1 MEEELKREN
10 NEIGTQST
18 AIYDVYKT
26 STGLYL
32 IKDLCETY
40 HIGDLTEEKT
50 IRDNVCYLVSDQ
62 ELRMMEEQSR
72 GESVRLIPNIVTIFD
87 LQLVLSFT
95 VYVDAKHDHKKYILS
110 TLCEKYKIEASS
122 KRTIKGAT
130 YCNVKEEDILRIEQE
145 TKNDKIILK
154 RNEIEIEL
162 DDPMKAADY
171 LFIYYYDYDTKTT
184 YVGREM
190 YELFKREGVTIEGNP
205 KIINDKNCYSIT
217 EAELKEVEEKVGYRG
232 IEQLLKPKKQIYIP
246 HPVKQYPNEDSVNKV
261 VETITAFKDNRQK
274 QYQEERKQTR
284 ELMNQDILLIYQ
296 DQKTRKLYIPT
307 RYFPRKDKEVTMIT
321 NKPCYEVK
329 YGDLEDFKD
338 YKIMIAD
345 VYTNQREEYNII
357 ICNNN
362 GHLFIAKEMLERLG
376 FYIENPHRILVNQ
389 EVYEEI
395 TEDDVELI
403 RSKDSENCMIN
414 IIVKTIAPKRG

>member
-1 MEEELKREN
+1 M
-10 NEIGTQST
+10 S
-18 AIYDVYKT
+18 
-26 STGLYL
+26 
-32 IKDLCETY
+32 
-40 HIGDLTEEKT
+40 
-50 IRDNVCYLVSDQ
+50 
-62 ELRMMEEQSR
+62 
-72 GESVRLIPNIVTIFD
+72 
-87 LQLVLSFT
+87 
-95 VYVDAKHDHKKYILS
+95 
-110 TLCEKYKIEASS
+110 
-122 KRTIKGAT
+122 
-130 YCNVKEEDILRIEQE
+130 
-145 TKNDKIILK
+145 
-154 RNEIEIEL
+154 
-162 DDPMKAADY
+162 
-171 LFIYYYDYDTKTT
+171 
-184 YVGREM
+184 
-190 YELFKREGVTIEGNP
+190 
-205 KIINDKNCYSIT
+205 
-217 EAELKEVEEKVGYRG
+217 
-232 IEQLLKPKKQIYIP
+232 
-246 HPVKQYPNEDSVNKV
+246 
-261 VETITAFKDNRQK
+261 
-274 QYQEERKQTR
+274 
-284 ELMNQDILLIYQ
+284 QDILLIYQ

-307 RYFPRKDKEVTMIT
+307 RYFPRNDKEVTMIT